1 MQVKNNFSIM
11 NQTFFITV
19 STAQVYIFRMYM
31 TSMVKNRV
39 VIQNALAME

>member
-1 MQVKNNFSIM
+1 MYVKYDFSIM
-11 NQTFFITV
+11 NQKIFITV